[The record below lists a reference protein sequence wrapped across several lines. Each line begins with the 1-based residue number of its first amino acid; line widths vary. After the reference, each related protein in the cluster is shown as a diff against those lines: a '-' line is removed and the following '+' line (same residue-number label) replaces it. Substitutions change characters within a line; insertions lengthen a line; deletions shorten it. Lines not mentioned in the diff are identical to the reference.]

1 MSKTYSNYQHTLIG
15 ITTYGRQD
23 PIPFSL
29 PSTYLDSVRK
39 AGGTPVLLPPGESNA
54 ATLLKRLDG
63 LIITGGGDIDPTL
76 YNGAAHPM
84 VYSVDNERDAF
95 EINLAKFALENH
107 IPVLGIC
114 RGLQILIVA
123 SGGTLI
129 PHIPDEYGTSVSHR
143 LEPEPGIRKSTEHDV
158 TITANSRLGK
168 LIQKTHISVVSW
180 HHQAVGILPSNWRP
194 VAYSVEDKV
203 IEAAEHIHH
212 PWAVGVQWHPEMSQ
226 NDPNHER
233 IFKGFIESTYSKDN
247 LLSA

>member
-1 MSKTYSNYQHTLIG
+1 MSKPSTLYQSALIG
-15 ITTYGRQD
+15 ITTYGRRD

-39 AGGTPVLLPPGESNA
+39 AGGTPLLLPPGDSNP

-63 LIITGGGDIDPTL
+63 LIITGGGDINPAL
-76 YNGAAHPM
+76 YNGTDHPM

-95 EINLAKFALENH
+95 EINLAKFALENE

-114 RGLQILIVA
+114 RGLQILVVA

-129 PHIPDEYGTSVSHR
+129 PHIPDEYGTSVAHR
-143 LEPEPGIRKSTEHDV
+143 LEPEPGIRKATEHNV
-158 TITANSRLGK
+158 VITPNSRLGK
-168 LIQKTHISVVSW
+168 LIQKTQIPVVSW
-180 HHQAVGILPSNWRP
+180 HHQAIGKLPSNWRA
-194 VAYSVEDKV
+194 VAHASDDKV
-203 IEAAEHIHH
+203 IEAAEHLHH

-233 IFKGFIESTYSKDN
+233 IFKGFIESTYSQQN

>member
-1 MSKTYSNYQHTLIG
+1 
-15 ITTYGRQD
+15 
-23 PIPFSL
+23 
-29 PSTYLDSVRK
+29 
-39 AGGTPVLLPPGESNA
+39 LLPPGESNA

-63 LIITGGGDIDPTL
+63 LIITGGGDIDPGL

-107 IPVLGIC
+107 IPILGIC
-114 RGLQILIVA
+114 RGLQILVVA

-129 PHIPDEYGTSVSHR
+129 PHIPDVYGTTVAHR
-143 LEPEPGIRKSTEHDV
+143 LESESGSRKAIEHDV
-158 TITANSRLGK
+158 IITPSSRIGK
-168 LIQKTHISVVSW
+168 LIQKTRISVVSW
-180 HHQAVGILPSNWRP
+180 HHQAVDKLPSNWRP
-194 VAYSVEDKV
+194 VAHAVGDKV
-203 IEAAEHIHH
+203 IEAAEHIYH

-233 IFKGFIESTYSKDN
+233 IFKGFIESTYNKQN

>member
-1 MSKTYSNYQHTLIG
+1 MSKPYYSYKPALIG
-15 ITTYGRQD
+15 ITTYGRHD

-39 AGGTPVLLPPGESNA
+39 AGGTPILLPPGESNA
-54 ATLLKRLDG
+54 NQLLKPLDG
-63 LIITGGGDIDPTL
+63 LIITGGGDIDPAL

-95 EINLAKFALENH
+95 EINLAKFALESH

-114 RGLQILIVA
+114 RGLQILVVA

-129 PHIPDEYGTSVSHR
+129 PHIPDEYGTSIAHR
-143 LEPEPGIRKSTEHDV
+143 LEPEPGVRKHTEHTV
-158 TITANSRLGK
+158 KITQNSRLGK
-168 LIQKTHISVVSW
+168 LIQKTNISVVSW
-180 HHQAVGILPSNWRP
+180 HHQAVGILPSNWRA
-194 VAYSVEDKV
+194 VAHAAEDGV
-203 IEAAEHIHH
+203 IEAAEHLHH

-233 IFKGFIESTYSKDN
+233 IFQGFVESTYSKKK